1 MESYRTCEA
10 GMSERDDIPQAD
22 RYGKPDAQSISE
34 IISDALMRANTM
46 TACIIIYVDKE
57 GSVVT
62 NFSADRVQRLGMLTH
77 VLYHE
82 QARSVRDV
90 DDYEPED
97 GSE

>member
-1 MESYRTCEA
+1 
-10 GMSERDDIPQAD
+10 MSEREDIPQAD
-22 RYGKPDAQSISE
+22 PYGKPDVQSISE

-46 TACIIIYVDKE
+46 TACLIIYTVKD

-77 VLYHE
+77 VLMHE

-90 DDYEPED
+90 DDYEPES